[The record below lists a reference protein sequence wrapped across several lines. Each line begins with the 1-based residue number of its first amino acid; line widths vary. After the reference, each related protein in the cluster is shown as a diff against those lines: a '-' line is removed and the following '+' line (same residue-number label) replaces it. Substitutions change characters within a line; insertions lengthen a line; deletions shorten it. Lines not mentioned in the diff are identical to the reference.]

1 MTDTSR
7 DINSSI
13 LSSVHTPDKR
23 TMVAPRNA
31 VHAEE
36 SAEVEVLYA
45 DLDKLNGLTKR
56 IQGSLLRLEASGNV
70 VKDAIGPIYN
80 NTQSLQVTSTNI
92 DKINEAIER
101 LRRPLDVKGREE
113 SIIRAGPE
121 DAGLTQYLG
130 ALNRINIALTDLH
143 ATKLRSNQKA
153 ISDFTALLS
162 TGSQQI
168 QSLYRSILQ
177 ENVGTLEP
185 LHYLT
190 KQLAFPSIPSDK
202 AEDLAP
208 LCTAISNASKNVNP
222 GSQNENPAITIYA
235 ETRGP
240 YLTSSLQNLATA
252 SISTAKRR
260 PTDGPY
266 KQGTNGIGV
275 YATGIEG
282 MFAAEYESV
291 VSIFPPD
298 QQGKALQSTC
308 RSALAEFSKTLRE
321 LNMYIKSN
329 LMTDCFL
336 AFEIIEIVT
345 SLSYRLDSKTG
356 ELKNLFFEAL
366 RPIRET
372 AKSSLSELLEETRR
386 KASSISVLPNDGAPV
401 PLVNEVMSSLST
413 LTAYSAPLASILTSL
428 GDGNWKPSSSTNNT
442 PLDVNPD
449 SSTILS
455 HFILDMIDALLSALD
470 LRARSFL
477 RTKSTVGV
485 FLSNCVCVVDR
496 SIRSSSELS
505 KYLSTPEN
513 ESRLEVWR
521 KKAVSIYIDAWREP
535 SSQLL
540 DVQYTSRGARPTS
553 GGPVDSTAIV
563 KSLSSKDRDVI
574 KDKFKAFNSS
584 FEDLIARH
592 QSYYI
597 ERQVRTALAKEV
609 QSLIEPLY
617 ARFWDR
623 YHEIDKGRGKYVKYD
638 KGGLAAQLA
647 ALS

>member
-1 MTDTSR
+1 
-7 DINSSI
+7 
-13 LSSVHTPDKR
+13 
-23 TMVAPRNA
+23 MVAPRNA

-45 DLDKLNGLTKR
+45 DLEKLNTLTKR
-56 IQGSLLRLEASGNV
+56 IQGSLSRLEASGKV

-80 NTQSLQVTSTNI
+80 NTHGLQVTNTNI
-92 DKINEAIER
+92 EKINEAIER
-101 LRRPLDVKGREE
+101 LRRPLDIKGKEE
-113 SIIRAGPE
+113 AIVRAGPQN
-121 DAGLTQYLG
+121 AGLPQYLG

-153 ISDFTALLS
+153 ISEFTALLS
-162 TGSQQI
+162 TGSI
-168 QSLYRSILQ
+168 QVQDLYRSILQ
-177 ENVGTLEP
+177 ENIRTLEP

-190 KQLAFPSIPSDK
+190 KQLSFPSIPNDRVQ
-202 AEDLAP
+202 DLAP
-208 LCTAISNASKNVNP
+208 LCAAISNAAKNLAL
-222 GSQNENPAITIYA
+222 GDQKENPAITIYA

-266 KQGTNGIGV
+266 RQGTNGVGV
-275 YATGIEG
+275 YASAIEG
-282 MFAAEYESV
+282 MFVAEYESV
-291 VSIFPPD
+291 VSVFPSD
-298 QQGKALQSTC
+298 QRGKALQATC

-386 KASSISVLPNDGAPV
+386 KASNIAVLPSDGAPV

-428 GDGNWKPSSSTNNT
+428 GDGNWKPSSSNNNA
-442 PLDVNPD
+442 PLDVGPD
-449 SSTILS
+449 SSIILS
-455 HFILDMIDALLSALD
+455 HFILDMIEALLSALE
-470 LRARSFL
+470 LRARGLL

-485 FLSNCVCVVDR
+485 FLANCVCVVDR

-505 KYLSTPEN
+505 RYLSTPEN
-513 ESRLEVWR
+513 EARLDVWR
-521 KKAVSIYIDAWREP
+521 KKAVSSYIDAWREP

-553 GGPVDSTAIV
+553 GGLVDSTAIV
-563 KSLSSKDRDVI
+563 KSLSSKDKDVI

-584 FEDLIARH
+584 FEELIARH

-623 YHEIDKGRGKYVKYD
+623 YHEIDKGKGKYVKYD
-638 KGGLAAQLA
+638 KGGLAAQLS

>member
-1 MTDTSR
+1 
-7 DINSSI
+7 
-13 LSSVHTPDKR
+13 
-23 TMVAPRNA
+23 MVAPRNA

-45 DLDKLNGLTKR
+45 DLEKLNALTKK
-56 IQGSLLRLEASGNV
+56 IQGSLSRLEASGKV

-80 NTQSLQVTSTNI
+80 NTQGLQVTNNNI
-92 DKINEAIER
+92 DKINEAIDR
-101 LRRPLDVKGREE
+101 LRRPLDVKGKEE
-113 SIIRAGPE
+113 AIIRAGPQN
-121 DAGLTQYLG
+121 AGLPQYLG
-130 ALNRINIALTDLH
+130 ALNRIAIALTDLQ
-143 ATKLRSNQKA
+143 ATKIRSNQKA
-153 ISDFTALLS
+153 ISEFSALLA
-162 TGSQQI
+162 TGSAQVQD
-168 QSLYRSILQ
+168 LYRSILRA
-177 ENVGTLEP
+177 NVGTIEP

-190 KQLAFPSIPSDK
+190 KQLPFPSIPEDRIQ
-202 AEDLAP
+202 DLAP
-208 LCTAISNASKNVNP
+208 LCTAISNVSKGIPSNDP
-222 GSQNENPAITIYA
+222 NENPAITIYA

-240 YLTSSLQNLATA
+240 YVTSSLQNLATA

-266 KQGTNGIGV
+266 KQGTNGISV
-275 YATGIEG
+275 YASGIEG
-282 MFAAEYESV
+282 MVVAENENV
-291 VSIFPPD
+291 LGVFPPAY
-298 QQGKALQSTC
+298 QGKALQATC
-308 RSALAEFSKTLRE
+308 RFALAEFSKTLRE

-366 RPIRET
+366 RPVRET
-372 AKSSLSELLEETRR
+372 AKSSLSEILEETRR
-386 KASSISVLPNDGAPV
+386 KASNLAVLPNDAAPV
-401 PLVNEVMSSLST
+401 PLVNEVMSTLAT

-428 GDGNWKPSSSTNNT
+428 GDGNWKPAGSNTNA

-455 HFILDMIDALLSALD
+455 HFILDMVETLLSALD
-470 LRARSFL
+470 LRARSLL
-477 RTKSTVGV
+477 RSKSTIGV
-485 FLSNCVCVVDR
+485 FLANCVCVVDR
-496 SIRSSSELS
+496 SIRNSSELS
-505 KYLSTPEN
+505 RYLSTPQN
-513 ESRLEVWR
+513 EARLDVWR
-521 KKAVSIYIDAWREP
+521 KKAVSTYIDAWREP

-574 KDKFKAFNSS
+574 KDKFKGFNSS

-623 YHEIDKGRGKYVKYD
+623 YHEIDKGKGKYVKYD
-638 KGGLAAQLA
+638 KGGLAAQLS
-647 ALS
+647 ALN